1 MQLKLPVQGV
11 VDRAA
16 IIDIYQ
22 IPNPVTDAA
31 DEEPKGLPFGNL
43 PNDPAWFPDSVNP
56 RVAVCQILS
65 GYAAVRCFRGGAY
78 F

>member
-16 IIDIYQ
+16 TLDIYL
-22 IPNPVTDAA
+22 IPNPGDDP
-31 DEEPKGLPFGNL
+31 DEPQGLPLGTL
-43 PNDPAWFPDSVNP
+43 PGDPARFPENINP
-56 RVAVCQILS
+56 RVAICQILS
-65 GYAAVRCFRGGAY
+65 GYAAARCLRGRGY

>member
-16 IIDIYQ
+16 TLDIYLV
-22 IPNPVTDAA
+22 PNPVTDT
-31 DEEPKGLPFGNL
+31 DEPKGLPFGTL
-43 PNDPAWFPDSVNP
+43 PGDPARFPGSIDP

-65 GYAAVRCFRGGAY
+65 GYAAARCLRGRGY

>member
-16 IIDIYQ
+16 TLDIYL
-22 IPNPVTDAA
+22 IPNPGD
-31 DEEPKGLPFGNL
+31 DPDEPKGLPFGTL
-43 PNDPAWFPDSVNP
+43 PGDPGRFPENINP
-56 RVAVCQILS
+56 RVAICQILS
-65 GYAAVRCFRGGAY
+65 GYAAARCLRGRGY